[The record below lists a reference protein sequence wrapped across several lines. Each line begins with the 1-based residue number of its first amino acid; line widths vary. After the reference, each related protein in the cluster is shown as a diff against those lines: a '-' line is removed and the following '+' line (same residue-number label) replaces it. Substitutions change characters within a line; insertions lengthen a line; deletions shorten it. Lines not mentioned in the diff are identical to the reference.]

1 VDTRCSAA
9 GDSALSPFLALI
21 GLKLD
26 AIPYRRIADG
36 KGQGKTSGPRSA
48 PASSCLIGPRRDVC
62 PVRRATTLHLQ
73 LWHSGSAS
81 YLAKSISR
89 FETRVGGRTNF
100 FRGLN
105 C

>member
-1 VDTRCSAA
+1 MDTRCPAA

-26 AIPYRRIADG
+26 AIPYQRIADG
-36 KGQGKTSGPRSA
+36 KGQGKNSGP
-48 PASSCLIGPRRDVC
+48 GPRRDVC

-73 LWHSGSAS
+73 LWHSGSAG